1 MRDDVADTVTSG
13 GHSAPLGAGGA
24 RGADAASVAS
34 VADARRDGG
43 AGELAASD
51 PSALA
56 GAGRIVIGTLGGR
69 TMPLIALLAAALVV
83 FAALASDLVRAGRMT
98 ELDGDSSSWVAASM
112 PRWAEWLA
120 LPFTWLGGAVGV
132 TVVVVLACLWLVRRG
147 GRGAGVLLLV
157 VTLGIQFLVVTGKNG
172 YERPRPDAGSP
183 IELPQSF
190 SFPSGHAAT
199 GIGVFGLLGLLAAV
213 YAPVARRRT
222 LVVAGFGLGVMI
234 AASRVVLN
242 VHYVS
247 DVLAG
252 ASLGLAW
259 LLACVLVFDLARR

>member
-1 MRDDVADTVTSG
+1 
-13 GHSAPLGAGGA
+13 
-24 RGADAASVAS
+24 
-34 VADARRDGG
+34 
-43 AGELAASD
+43 
-51 PSALA
+51 
-56 GAGRIVIGTLGGR
+56 
-69 TMPLIALLAAALVV
+69 LL
-83 FAALASDLVRAGRMT
+83 FAALAWDLVHGGPMT
-98 ELDGDSSSWVAASM
+98 ELDRDSSSWVAGSM

-132 TVVVVLACLWLVRRG
+132 TAVVVLACLWLVSRG

-157 VTLGIQFLVVTGKNG
+157 VTLGIQLLVVTAKNG

-199 GIGVFGLLGLLAAV
+199 GIGVFGLLGVLAAV
-213 YAPVARRRT
+213 YGQSARRRP
-222 LVVAGFGLGVMI
+222 LVIAGFGLGLVI
-234 AASRVVLN
+234 GASRVVLN

-252 ASLGLAW
+252 AFLGLAW
-259 LLACVLVFDLARR
+259 LVACVLVFDAVRR